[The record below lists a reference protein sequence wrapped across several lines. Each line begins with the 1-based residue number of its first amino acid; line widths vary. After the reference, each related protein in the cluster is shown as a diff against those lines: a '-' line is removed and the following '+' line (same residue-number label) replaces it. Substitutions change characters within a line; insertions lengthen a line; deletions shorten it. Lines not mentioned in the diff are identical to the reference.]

1 TNVNDA
7 PVIGALPALEGV
19 EETAFRVVLP
29 GETFTDV
36 DGDILTYAVRAE
48 GGGDLPDWLEFNPF
62 TLILEGTPPEN
73 FFGDIALEVAVDDGR
88 IETVQ
93 PITLSIA
100 NVNDA
105 PVAASDVFNAGT
117 ATVITIPLDLLLSN
131 DTDVDG
137 DMLTVVSATDGAGFT
152 TALDGLGNLV
162 VTRDAALSGEIEVTY
177 TVSDGTT
184 TATAAVAID
193 LVATNNAPIITG
205 LGDLEID
212 EDTELAITFPDG
224 FVTDPE
230 GDPVSITVTRAGG
243 STLPTWMT
251 WDEATRSLSGT
262 PPENFNGTIDLQMEA
277 SDGRVSTIQT
287 FNLLIAPVNDVPIL
301 LAPFSDRSSVEDT
314 EVNVLLQQD
323 LVEDVDG
330 DAITYGL
337 TLADGSDIPAWLGFD
352 ADALLLT
359 GLPPEDFAGDVELML
374 SISDGTATITDDF
387 TLTVT
392 GVNDAPELLT
402 PLADVST
409 DTDGNALTT
418 GQPFIVDAQTDLF
431 ADPDADPLI
440 FAARLADGSALPDWL
455 SFDGLTFAGTAPRT
469 AAGAIEVEILASDGL
484 EEVSDSLTL
493 TFVEGN
499 ADPVAN
505 NDVYSA
511 SVPAGI
517 LIREEVLTA
526 NDTDADGD
534 TLTVTSVSAA
544 GNGTVTLEDGNVTY
558 IPELD
563 FEGPDSFTYTVDDGY
578 GGTAEATVTVNVTN
592 PFDDVYEDGD
602 GNGVGFGG
610 RGDDLLSGGGGNDIL
625 FGGRGNDY
633 VLGGTGRDAL
643 FGGAGDDILNGGAG
657 NDLIFGGRGAD
668 TIFGGEGNDLIFAG
682 GGGGLVDGGA
692 GNDRIFAGRGLDT
705 FYFGSGS
712 GRDTIYGFS
721 TGGRRSFIEGDEI
734 RIGVEGVENYSD
746 LLTFASEER
755 GGVLFDFGDGD
766 ELFLAGTRLAAL
778 DEDKFSFY

>member
-1 TNVNDA
+1 
-7 PVIGALPALEGV
+7 
-19 EETAFRVVLP
+19 
-29 GETFTDV
+29 
-36 DGDILTYAVRAE
+36 
-48 GGGDLPDWLEFNPF
+48 
-62 TLILEGTPPEN
+62 
-73 FFGDIALEVAVDDGR
+73 
-88 IETVQ
+88 
-93 PITLSIA
+93 
-100 NVNDA
+100 
-105 PVAASDVFNAGT
+105 
-117 ATVITIPLDLLLSN
+117 
-131 DTDVDG
+131 
-137 DMLTVVSATDGAGFT
+137 
-152 TALDGLGNLV
+152 
-162 VTRDAALSGEIEVTY
+162 
-177 TVSDGTT
+177 
-184 TATAAVAID
+184 
-193 LVATNNAPIITG
+193 
-205 LGDLEID
+205 
-212 EDTELAITFPDG
+212 
-224 FVTDPE
+224 
-230 GDPVSITVTRAGG
+230 
-243 STLPTWMT
+243 
-251 WDEATRSLSGT
+251 
-262 PPENFNGTIDLQMEA
+262 
-277 SDGRVSTIQT
+277 
-287 FNLLIAPVNDVPIL
+287 
-301 LAPFSDRSSVEDT
+301 
-314 EVNVLLQQD
+314 
-323 LVEDVDG
+323 
-330 DAITYGL
+330 
-337 TLADGSDIPAWLGFD
+337 
-352 ADALLLT
+352 
-359 GLPPEDFAGDVELML
+359 
-374 SISDGTATITDDF
+374 
-387 TLTVT
+387 
-392 GVNDAPELLT
+392 
-402 PLADVST
+402 
-409 DTDGNALTT
+409 
-418 GQPFIVDAQTDLF
+418 
-431 ADPDADPLI
+431 
-440 FAARLADGSALPDWL
+440 
-455 SFDGLTFAGTAPRT
+455 
-469 AAGAIEVEILASDGL
+469 
-484 EEVSDSLTL
+484 
-493 TFVEGN
+493 
-499 ADPVAN
+499 
-505 NDVYSA
+505 
-511 SVPAGI
+511 
-517 LIREEVLTA
+517 EEVLTA